1 LQKKLEAVE
10 GRWAI
15 VEEKL
20 IEGTITTIEH
30 VVGVIKSRQP
40 DFDLGLILKGYNCS
54 QADDVQ

>member
-1 LQKKLEAVE
+1 LQNKLEATE
-10 GRWAI
+10 GRRAA

-20 IEGTITTIEH
+20 IEGAITVVEH

-54 QADDVQ
+54 QADDV